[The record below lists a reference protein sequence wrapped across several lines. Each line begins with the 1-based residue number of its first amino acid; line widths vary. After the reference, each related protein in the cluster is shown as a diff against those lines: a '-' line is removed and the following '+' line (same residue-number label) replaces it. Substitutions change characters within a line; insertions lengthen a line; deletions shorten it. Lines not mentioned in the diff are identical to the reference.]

1 MDVRDRPEMG
11 RNKSFDETEVLD
23 KAVRRFWTGGYRA
36 TSVRDLEQAT
46 GLTTASLYNAFGD
59 KKSLFRSALQ
69 RYLDLST
76 RRRIALLETSPQ
88 PLAAIEAFLGA
99 VVEAS
104 SSSRDGCL
112 LVNSAVEVAAHDDEI
127 GADVATAL
135 REVEAALLVAVCRGQ
150 ADGSITADV
159 EASRL
164 ATSIM
169 GTVVAIRVLS
179 RLPVE
184 PHSLQVLAENQIATL
199 RAGARS
205 PLAAAI
211 DPVAAAGTAR

>member
-1 MDVRDRPEMG
+1 MG

-23 KAVRRFWTGGYRA
+23 RVVQRFWTRGYRA

-76 RRRIALLETSPQ
+76 RRRIAALEASPQ
-88 PLAAIEAFLGA
+88 PLAAIEAFLRS
-99 VVEAS
+99 VVELSAS
-104 SSSRDGCL
+104 SSDGCF
-112 LVNSAVEVAAHDDEI
+112 LVNSAVEVAAHDVEI
-127 GADVATAL
+127 GADVAGAL
-135 REVEAALLVAVCRGQ
+135 RDVEAALLVAIRRGQ

-164 ATSIM
+164 ATAVL
-169 GTVVAIRVLS
+169 GTIVAIRVMS
-179 RLPVE
+179 RLPVAPQTLE
-184 PHSLQVLAENQIATL
+184 VLAENQLASL
-199 RAGARS
+199 RGGAGA
-205 PLAAAI
+205 PLAAGGDA
-211 DPVAAAGTAR
+211 PVAAARPSR